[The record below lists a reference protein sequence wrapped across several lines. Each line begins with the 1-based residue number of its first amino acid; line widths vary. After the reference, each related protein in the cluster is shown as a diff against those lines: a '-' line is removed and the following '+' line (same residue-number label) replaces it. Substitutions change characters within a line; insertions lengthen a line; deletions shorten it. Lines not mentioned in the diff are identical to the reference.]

1 MFKSILKIIKKIVI
15 SIIVLYGYNIITQP
29 FNLNIPI
36 NVFTIGIITLFDTS
50 GFLGM
55 VLFLFFNFK

>member
-1 MFKSILKIIKKIVI
+1 MLKSILKLIKKIVI
-15 SIIVLYGYNIITQP
+15 SIFILYGYNLITQP

-36 NVFTIGIITLFDTS
+36 NIITILIIVLFDTS

-55 VLFLFFNFK
+55 VLFYFINFR

>member
-1 MFKSILKIIKKIVI
+1 MFKSIFKIIKKIVI
-15 SIIVLYGYNIITQP
+15 SIIILYSYNIITQP

-36 NVFTIGIITLFDTS
+36 NIVTITIMTIFDTS

-55 VLFLFFNFK
+55 VLFYLLNFR

>member
-1 MFKSILKIIKKIVI
+1 MLKSILKFIKKIVI
-15 SIIVLYGYNIITQP
+15 SILVLYGYNLITQP

-36 NVFTIGIITLFDTS
+36 NIITILIMVLFDTS

-55 VLFLFFNFK
+55 VLFYFVNFR

>member
-1 MFKSILKIIKKIVI
+1 MFKSILKFIKKVVI
-15 SIIVLYGYNIITQP
+15 SIIVLYSYNIITQP

-36 NVFTIGIITLFDTS
+36 NIVTIAIMTIFDMS

-55 VLFLFFNFK
+55 VLFYLFNFR

>member
-1 MFKSILKIIKKIVI
+1 MFKSILKIIKRIIV

-36 NVFTIGIITLFDTS
+36 NLITIGITSIFDTT
-50 GFLGM
+50 GFICL
-55 VLFLFFNFK
+55 VIFYIINFR